1 MNTNEE
7 IKQLFKLYLEGNTNP
22 LQEER
27 LFALLQK
34 QGMSTSALE
43 EGTMEMWNDDVP
55 LRDSSL
61 AAQAEL
67 QSVWQKIAEE
77 EPEKKMNTSWL
88 KYAASL
94 LIVCATALG
103 WYTLKIKEPEL
114 SQESSMLTKTTNSG
128 ERLKLLLPDS
138 SVVYLNAMSKLSFP
152 THFNKGEHR
161 EIYLEGEA
169 FFEVKKDV
177 SRPFIVHSGNL
188 QTQVLGTS
196 FNVDAYP
203 GSDIFSI
210 TVRTGKVGVST
221 RNGGGRKHLS
231 FLTPGKQLV
240 YQQKTEKY
248 SLNEL
253 PLAEIDSWRENR
265 FIFRNEELET
275 IISRLERS
283 YPVSFKLKNP
293 ALLKC
298 RFNATFSNQNIRQI
312 MEQLHIMTAGK
323 IHYKF
328 NAEKTTITLWGEAC
342 E

>member
-7 IKQLFKLYLEGNTNP
+7 IKHLFKLYLEGNTSS

-27 LFALLQK
+27 LVSLLR
-34 QGMSTSALE
+34 E
-43 EGTMEMWNDDVP
+43 EGLSTADLEQTTTEMWNEDVP
-55 LRDSSL
+55 LRDGSL
-61 AAQAEL
+61 SAQAEL
-67 QSVWQKIAEE
+67 QSVWKKIGEE
-77 EPEKKMNTSWL
+77 EPYKKRNTSWL
-88 KYAASL
+88 KYAASVL
-94 LIVCATALG
+94 LVCATALG
-103 WYTLKIKEPEL
+103 WYVMKIKDPEVSEVMTL
-114 SQESSMLTKTTNSG
+114 ISKTTKPG
-128 ERLKLLLPDS
+128 QRIKFILPDS
-138 SVVYLNAMSKLSFP
+138 SVVYLNAQSKLSYP
-152 THFNKGEHR
+152 NHFERGRQR

-169 FFEVKKDV
+169 FFEVKQDA

-188 QTQVLGTS
+188 QTRVLGTS

-210 TVRTGKVGVST
+210 TVRTGKVGVSAMDT
-221 RNGGGRKHLS
+221 GGLKHLS

-240 YQQKTEKY
+240 YQLKAEKY

-253 PLAEIDSWRENR
+253 PPEEADSWTLNR
-265 FIFRNEELET
+265 FVFRNEQLST

-283 YPVSFKLKNP
+283 YPVRFKLNNP

-298 RFNATFSNQNIRQI
+298 RFNATFSNQNILEI
-312 MEQLHIMTAGK
+312 AEQFRTMTAGK